1 MASRIM
7 HLAIANEIEK
17 QISIRDFERFQV
29 GSILP
34 DAYANGVST
43 AESHLKI
50 KINKQTQNTYKLSY
64 FRERYQEE
72 LKHDSLYLGY
82 YMHLV
87 QDILFRH
94 FVYDDYKWDPVP
106 KGNIKRL
113 HKNYGLINKYVIK
126 QYGLTEKIDISEKL
140 KPEKIMEI
148 YPFDLEQLAKNLQN
162 DFHVPYDG
170 EIFFFTEEMADEYI
184 VRATKKCLEEIEAI
198 QKGMHII
205 DEEKY
210 AWKSHA

>member
-1 MASRIM
+1 MASRII
-7 HLAIANEIEK
+7 HLAIANEIAK
-17 QISIRDFERFQV
+17 RIPIRDFERFQV

-34 DAYANGVST
+34 DAYANGIST
-43 AESHLKI
+43 AGSHLKT
-50 KINKQTQNTYKLSY
+50 KINNHTQNTYRLSY
-64 FRERYQEE
+64 FRERYQDE
-72 LKHDSLYLGY
+72 LKNDSLYLGY
-82 YMHLV
+82 YIHLV

-106 KGNIKRL
+106 KGNIERL
-113 HKNYGLINKYVIK
+113 HKDYGLINRYVIK
-126 QYGLTEKIDISEKL
+126 QYGLTEKTNISENL
-140 KPEKIMEI
+140 KTEKIMEI

-184 VRATKKCLEEIEAI
+184 VRATKKCIEEIEAI